1 MPFVGR
7 DLTVACVWGCGVRHD
22 KARLGIIAA
31 MAASVSPDAAASRL
45 LDDVDTHGPITEET
59 LTTLRGMFR
68 CLRDRSLMRMLMVL
82 AARSPAIGSAPWF
95 PGVMRET
102 LFVQIDSCPCCM
114 YYPGPRRRGATNL
127 TRRICDALKLL
138 GGKPWLQQH
147 PAAAAHIL
155 CSTAAIPSWRTHRM
169 PLIHELVDD
178 GGGDMVVELLHAAT
192 TAECMPA
199 VAKAANAKGF
209 YGDNALGVACRR
221 KLPAAVIVALVDAG
235 ADPFACNHR
244 RECALDFLLMPPYSD
259 DSAVRELTTSVMRC
273 PQLRAPACAQE
284 VVSETVAESYVTQ
297 YGGIGAPPARYA
309 APVGARQTPEEDSD
323 LLAAATALHE
333 RRAAARRAED
343 EAKSAGDAGAASAV
357 APAMAPS
364 PDAAGHDP
372 STVDEARHEVVV
384 LERPL
389 QPARHDFFVDPG
401 TAPRAMSVRSLSSG
415 ELAGL
420 VDFTDKD
427 LTDCFDW
434 MDAS

>member
-1 MPFVGR
+1 
-7 DLTVACVWGCGVRHD
+7 
-22 KARLGIIAA
+22 

-68 CLRDRSLMRMLMVL
+68 CLRDRSLMQMLMVL

-95 PGVMRET
+95 PGVVRET

-114 YYPGPRRRGATNL
+114 YEPPPCHGTGHGTGGL
-127 TRRICDALKLL
+127 SRRICDALEPL

-155 CSTAAIPSWRTHRM
+155 CSTALTLKRMRGRM
-169 PLIHELVDD
+169 PLVHELVAHGD
-178 GGGDMVVELLHAAT
+178 GDMVAELLHAAT
-192 TAECMPA
+192 TAECVSA
-199 VAKAANAKGF
+199 VAKAANAKDDLGN
-209 YGDNALGVACRR
+209 NALVSACKNR
-221 KLPAAVIVALVDAG
+221 LPAAVIVALVDAG

-273 PQLRAPACAQE
+273 PQLRAPTCAQE

-323 LLAAATALHE
+323 LVAAATALHE

-357 APAMAPS
+357 APAMAQS